1 MRRVAA
7 YTALLIAA
15 TIIVVMFFTVGGRK
29 GECEST
35 CGLMYGNKVDGVVR
49 YAYENGDYNSTVLER
64 LNNMRDTWLS
74 ADFRLRVFHRAH
86 ALCQGVPTNELMKTI
101 STTVIEIRPR
111 KVAVRIRSTGPSQE
125 VASACARSFSREIV
139 ESTVALGN
147 RCREIGVAQLRRNYE
162 RQERY
167 MSSLQKELQR
177 IKEGATNA
185 EHEEIKNIQDKLDV
199 QRKKLDSMKSDIVA
213 AQNVDCWCGFFV
225 EMDESSV
232 RHL

>member
-1 MRRVAA
+1 
-7 YTALLIAA
+7 
-15 TIIVVMFFTVGGRK
+15 
-29 GECEST
+29 
-35 CGLMYGNKVDGVVR
+35 
-49 YAYENGDYNSTVLER
+49 
-64 LNNMRDTWLS
+64 MRDTWLS

-139 ESTVALGN
+139 ESTVSLGN

-199 QRKKLDSMKSDIVA
+199 QRKYLIP
-213 AQNVDCWCGFFV
+213 
-225 EMDESSV
+225 
-232 RHL
+232 